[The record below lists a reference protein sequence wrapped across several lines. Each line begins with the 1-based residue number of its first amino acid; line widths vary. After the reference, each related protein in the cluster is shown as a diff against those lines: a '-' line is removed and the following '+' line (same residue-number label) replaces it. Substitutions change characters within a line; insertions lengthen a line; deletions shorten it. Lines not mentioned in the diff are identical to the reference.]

1 MKWGLLKCFA
11 FLLTSRLATLYLHV
25 IIYYDLCNNNV
36 DSLYKLGRFYP
47 INVYTTGISTEM
59 KLTSYIFNETMSQR
73 FLYM

>member
-36 DSLYKLGRFYP
+36 DSLYKLGRFL
-47 INVYTTGISTEM
+47 SD
-59 KLTSYIFNETMSQR
+59 
-73 FLYM
+73 